1 MHPRKIYPVH
11 LSGQRSAPPRGIP
24 RGGHMRGK
32 KEIRLHEALGT
43 ARKQSRCRRRG
54 GCPVACVLLQRLVLT
69 NCKTIVSSARGFVK
83 EKMEKSRAALK
94 RNTKTPVGL
103 RLKMAAGQR
112 GKPEAGVRKSWRTGG
127 SDRPV
132 RQ

>member
-11 LSGQRSAPPRGIP
+11 PSGQRSAPPRGIP

-94 RNTKTPVGL
+94 GNTKPPL
-103 RLKMAAGQR
+103 AR
-112 GKPEAGVRKSWRTGG
+112 G
-127 SDRPV
+127 
-132 RQ
+132 